1 MKIPVL
7 VGTLVLSSLVG
18 ASAFASPE
26 HGHGDQDRGP
36 RKEKVGGHGREGD
49 RASREQH
56 GHRDRGNRP
65 EQGREGRQDERQVDR
80 RPPKREQIREANWH
94 ERDEHGPRD
103 IWQMHRARDWKHEHH
118 SWRER
123 GGYHGYRIPDDRFHA
138 HFGRGHW
145 FRVHSVPV
153 IVVDG
158 RPRFQ
163 YAGFWFTIVEPW
175 PEYWAP
181 TWYESDDVYVDYVN
195 DGYYLCNRR
204 HPGVTVAVNVSF

>member
-1 MKIPVL
+1 MKIALL

-18 ASAFASPE
+18 ARALASPE
-26 HGHGDQDRGP
+26 HSHGDQDRGP
-36 RKEKVGGHGREGD
+36 RKEKVRGQGREND
-49 RASREQH
+49 RDSREQPE
-56 GHRDRGNRP
+56 HRDRGNRA
-65 EQGREGRQDERQVDR
+65 ERSREGRQDERQVDR
-80 RPPKREQIREANWH
+80 RPQKREQMRQADWH
-94 ERDEHGPRD
+94 ERDEHRPRD
-103 IWQMHRARDWKHEHH
+103 IWQMHRAHDWKHEHH

-123 GGYHGYRIPDDRFHA
+123 GGYHGYRIPEDRFHA
-138 HFGRGHW
+138 YFGRGHW

-181 TWYESDDVYVDYVN
+181 TWYETDDVYVDYVN

>member
-1 MKIPVL
+1 MKTAVL
-7 VGTLVLSSLVG
+7 VGTLVLSSLFG
-18 ASAFASPE
+18 ARALASPE
-26 HGHGDQDRGP
+26 HGHGDRDRGP
-36 RKEKVGGHGREGD
+36 RKEKVNGHGREGD
-49 RASREQH
+49 RVSREQH
-56 GHRDRGNRP
+56 QPQDRGRQS
-65 EQGREGRQDERQVDR
+65 EQRREGHQDQRQVDR
-80 RPPKREQIREANWH
+80 RPRKQQQIREANWH
-94 ERDEHGPRD
+94 ERDKHRPRD
-103 IWQMHRARDWKHEHH
+103 IWQMQRAHDWKHEHR

-138 HFGRGHW
+138 YFGRGHW

-153 IVVDG
+153 IVVDR

-163 YAGFWFTIVEPW
+163 YAGFWFTMVEPW

-181 TWYESDDVYVDYVN
+181 TWYETDDVYVDYVN